1 MKNEY
6 IRLIKN
12 LLVLGVLILLG
23 VLIYW
28 FFSSTEN
35 KELTIEDTPI
45 HIESIK
51 TIAEI
56 STISYKDEVVID
68 SVEFYD
74 KGISLRLYDPEEWMR
89 IFNRNIKRRLTIIV
103 KGEIKYGIDLT
114 DKNFKLLHRP
124 DTLIVQLPSP
134 KILDIIMSPSKT
146 EIFQEQG
153 TWRDYERRI
162 LESKAK
168 AEMKINAEELSLRKK
183 AEENTIRLLEKLI
196 QTPDKLI
203 IEFQQ

>member
-28 FFSSTEN
+28 FFSSSEN
-35 KELTIEDTPI
+35 EELTIEDTPI

-74 KGISLRLYDPEEWMR
+74 GRISMSLYDPEEWMR

-114 DKNFKLLHRP
+114 DGDFKLIRRP
-124 DTLIVQLPSP
+124 DTLIVQVPSP
-134 KILDIIMSPSKT
+134 KILDVIMSPSKT

-153 TWRDYERRI
+153 VWRDYERRQ

-168 AEMKINAEELSLRKK
+168 IQLKINAEELSLRKK